1 MEWFKLHLQKNFGLS
16 EEDWNLAKPFISE
29 VQIKKNDYFLKEGK
43 ICRRMGFVKE
53 GVMRYH
59 MINDAGNDITCYF
72 VSENEFIGDPTSFV
86 NQVPSTMN
94 LQALTDCNLAT
105 LSFEA
110 IKELGNRV
118 SFHQLTAAIGNQT
131 TTNLLNQRSSLM
143 DKDSATRYSDF
154 LKQYPHILQRVP
166 LSCVAT
172 FLDIT
177 PQSLSR
183 LRKQFL

>member
-1 MEWFKLHLQKNFGLS
+1 MDWFKQYLQENFKLS
-16 EEDWNLAKPFISE
+16 EEDWHLAKPFISE
-29 VQIKKNDYFLKEGK
+29 VDVKKNNYFLKEGK
-43 ICRRMGFVKE
+43 ICRKMGFVKE

-72 VSENEFIGDPTSFV
+72 VSENDFVGDPTSFV
-86 NQVPSTMN
+86 NQAPSTFN
-94 LQALTDCNLAT
+94 LQALTDCHLIT

-110 IKELGNRV
+110 IKELKGRASLHLV
-118 SFHQLTAAIGNQT
+118 AAAIGHRT
-131 TTNLLNQRSSLM
+131 TTSLLDQRSQLM
-143 DKDSATRYSDF
+143 NKDSATRYRDF
-154 LKQYPHILQRVP
+154 VNQYPHILQRAP

-183 LRKQFL
+183 LRKQFS